1 LLSIESPAGKRSRA
15 LSCHDHMSTGRLLI
29 CLELGTCA
37 VDEAEMIAA
46 STDAAVEI
54 ATRAP

>member
-1 LLSIESPAGKRSRA
+1 
-15 LSCHDHMSTGRLLI
+15 LI

-37 VDEAEMIAA
+37 VDEAKMIAA

-54 ATRAP
+54 ATRARRDVNKVSLAPV

>member
-1 LLSIESPAGKRSRA
+1 
-15 LSCHDHMSTGRLLI
+15 MSTGRLLI

-54 ATRAP
+54 ATRARRDVNKVSLAPV